1 MKKNKFQLKRES
13 TYQQLLEAG
22 LKCFSAKGYASTTL
36 GDIVELTGHT
46 KGAFYVH
53 FKSKEQLFLHVLD
66 YQMQVTNGWTDVP
79 KEYSPEDTTLEEVIT
94 IVLTRLG
101 EMLKGVDNWIVV
113 LTDFYQ
119 QTKADPIIQSAL
131 KQKYREWVEGIE
143 KLIVVLQEKG
153 WISPDK
159 DSVLI
164 ARQVIAFNEGYTLF
178 SVLFGGTDAKVLI
191 QGLVKLMS

>member
-66 YQMQVTNGWTDVP
+66 YQMQITNGWTDVP
-79 KEYSPEDTTLEEVIT
+79 KEYSPEDTTLEKIIT

-101 EMLKGVDNWIVV
+101 QMLKEVDNWIVV
-113 LTDFYQ
+113 LADFYQ
-119 QTKADPIIQSAL
+119 QTKGDPVIQSAL
-131 KQKYREWVEGIE
+131 KQKYREWVGGIE
-143 KLIVVLQEKG
+143 KLIVVLQEQG
-153 WISPDK
+153 WITPDK
-159 DSVLI
+159 DPVLI